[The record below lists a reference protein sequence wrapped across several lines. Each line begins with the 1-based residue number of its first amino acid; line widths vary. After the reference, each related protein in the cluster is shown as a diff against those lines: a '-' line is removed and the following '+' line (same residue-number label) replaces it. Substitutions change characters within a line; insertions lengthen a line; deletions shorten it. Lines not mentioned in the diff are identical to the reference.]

1 MNVNSS
7 GIYNVNAYNIISN
20 NRTVLSSL
28 NSNTITSNISTIL
41 STLNVS
47 GFTILNNN
55 TTINSLLNVNGSS
68 LSPIVS
74 IINNTTY
81 NAGAKNYSLNV
92 TGYTNLGGILINGQ
106 DNNHIYN
113 PSGDLTI
120 ATPSINNILL
130 KTNYGNW
137 ETMRINPYA
146 VSINS
151 VLNVSS
157 TTTLNNDVTCLSNIN
172 VLGNGNMNGLK
183 INGGD
188 PLRTILKQ
196 TNGPL
201 SIGTFD
207 SSSVLFYTNNN
218 SEKLRINSDGI
229 ILNNAVTLSSSLN
242 VTGRTI
248 IGSDINNF
256 SDSVVEVYKN
266 LYIRKG
272 VLNVVGTGEKLE
284 LNVGASNTA
293 LNTVSYLNM
302 EEGKHITLYASIGNI
317 NLNAAKVNISNDLN
331 ILGSVYS
338 NNICTQKAFTFNC
351 NRLCAIVNSV
361 YYRYDIDL
369 TKYTTY
375 ITTTSGSQLR
385 KFKFMSWLTSGAHNS
400 GKYSLNYDV
409 DYANAQNLNP
419 ITYNGLNAIAYGFPE
434 NNYDLNTVT
443 SNGCF
448 IWKYDFNNITFFS
461 NIQANFQAIII
472 DYLL

>member
-1 MNVNSS
+1 
-7 GIYNVNAYNIISN
+7 
-20 NRTVLSSL
+20 
-28 NSNTITSNISTIL
+28 
-41 STLNVS
+41 
-47 GFTILNNN
+47 
-55 TTINSLLNVNGSS
+55 
-68 LSPIVS
+68 VS
-74 IINNTTY
+74 IINNTPY

-113 PSGDLTI
+113 PSGDLII

-218 SEKLRINSDGI
+218 SEKIRINSDGI

-256 SDSVVEVYKN
+256 SDSAVEVYKN

-302 EEGKHITLYASIGNI
+302 EEGKNITLYASIGNI
-317 NLNAAKVNISNDLN
+317 NLNAAKVNVSNDVN
-331 ILGSVYS
+331 ILGSVRS
-338 NNICTQKAFTFNC
+338 TNICTQKGFTFTC
-351 NRLCAIVNSV
+351 NTVCAIVNDV

-375 ITTTSGSQLR
+375 NTTTSGSQLR

-419 ITYNGLNAIAYGFPE
+419 ITYNGLNVIAYGFPHD
-434 NNYDLNTVT
+434 NLNLNTVT
-443 SNGCF
+443 PNGCF
-448 IWKYDFNNITFFS
+448 IWKYDFNRITFFS
-461 NIQANFQAIII
+461 NIQASFQAIIVN
-472 DYLL
+472 YLSYF